1 MMFSRR
7 IYGNSL
13 GYSDL
18 SLWTLTVVCSQKR
31 AILSYKY
38 VFCMIHDFLFVFPV
52 EEEQLFSELD
62 DFSWLKRRKKRAVSL

>member
-1 MMFSRR
+1 MERVWDIPKFMDPHR
-7 IYGNSL
+7 G
-13 GYSDL
+13 
-18 SLWTLTVVCSQKR
+18 VQEKK

-38 VFCMIHDFLFVFPV
+38 VSWRTHDFLFVFPV